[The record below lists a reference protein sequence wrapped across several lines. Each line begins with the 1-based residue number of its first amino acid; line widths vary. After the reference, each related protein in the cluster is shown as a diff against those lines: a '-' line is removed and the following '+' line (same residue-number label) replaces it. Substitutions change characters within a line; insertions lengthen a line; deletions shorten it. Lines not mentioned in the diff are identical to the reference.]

1 MKAVIILAI
10 ALLGMTICDHHFRG
24 HQQEGGFITEQ
35 SLENQRDQASF
46 EMYSYEEHPF
56 KNWSESQIKSLLGLS
71 RLSLK
76 DTSKVLYDLEA
87 TSDLP
92 ESFDSREQWPDCIHP
107 IRNQGHCG
115 SCWAHAASEVLSDRF
130 CIASKGQINV
140 ALSPQDLVSC
150 DYFDH
155 GCNGGILTTSWV
167 YLRLFGIVSDT
178 CKPYQSQDG
187 KVPMCSFFT
196 KQCSDKNETYRK
208 YHAKNLYWLTSI
220 DKIKKSLY
228 ENGPVETGFQVFD
241 DFINYKS
248 GIYKKSAGAKFLGG
262 HAVKIIGWGKEQDT
276 EYWIVANSWAEKW
289 GEQGYFRIAFR
300 ECGIENCIAGDPQL

>member
-1 MKAVIILAI
+1 MKAILFI
-10 ALLGMTICDHHFRG
+10 ALLGLSLCSHHHFRG
-24 HQQEGGFITEQ
+24 KHSSAGGFITEQ
-35 SLENQRDQASF
+35 SLENQKQESSF
-46 EMYSYEEHPF
+46 EMYSFEEHPF
-56 KNWSESQIKSLLGLS
+56 KNYSESDIKSLLGLS

-76 DTSKVLYDLEA
+76 DTSAVAYNMEA

-92 ESFDSREQWPDCIHP
+92 ESFDSRTQWPDCIHA

-140 ALSPQDLVSC
+140 ALSPQDMVSC

-155 GCNGGILTTSWV
+155 GCNGGILTASWV

-178 CKPYQSQDG
+178 CKPYSSAEG
-187 KVPMCSFFT
+187 KVASCSLFT
-196 KQCSDKNETYRK
+196 KQCANNGEVYKK

-220 DKIKKSLY
+220 EKIKRSLY
-228 ENGPVETGFQVFD
+228 ESGPVETGFSVFS
-241 DFINYKS
+241 DFLNYKS
-248 GIYKKSAGAKFLGG
+248 GIYRKSASANFLGG
-262 HAVKIIGWGKEQDT
+262 HAVKIVGWGKEDDT
-276 EYWIVANSWAEKW
+276 EYWIVANSWSSNW
-289 GEQGYFRIAFR
+289 GEDGYFRIAFR